1 MIQDPDLAKHLTVK
15 EFSHFTDHHLQSSPE
30 YDPILK
36 QSLFFSNGEIWKK
49 KRSMITPSQTSSK
62 VRLMFDSI
70 NDICHQVVDFLKAE
84 SIETNPKAYE
94 IGDLFA
100 RSLIDILGA
109 CVFGIKV
116 DSFKESN
123 NTYYKNAKEI
133 SCLASLG
140 FNVRMIGGLEAT
152 TSVIN
157 FLAYEL
163 EKNPLIQEKLFEEI
177 QTFREEIKEEKLCY
191 ETLMKMK
198 YLDMVVSEGLRK
210 WPSFAYHDRIC
221 TKDYTMEYETGKT
234 YTFHKGD
241 VIWIPFVDYHRNPKY
256 FLHPENF
263 DPERFSPGNQA
274 SIKSSAYLPFGM
286 GPRSCLGERFTL
298 IKVKALIYHLVA
310 NFNFELSNKTEDPP
324 VLKASFVGLKTRSGI
339 WIKFRPRVH

>member
-1 MIQDPDLAKHLTVK
+1 
-15 EFSHFTDHHLQSSPE
+15 
-30 YDPILK
+30 
-36 QSLFFSNGEIWKK
+36 
-49 KRSMITPSQTSSK
+49 MITPSQTSSK

-94 IGDLFA
+94 VGDLFA

-140 FNVRMIGGLEAT
+140 FNVRMIGGAICPKLMKFLGINLLNVDKVEFLKNLVLSNIKTRRSTKAKHSDFIQFLSDVHEKEGINQNLTSSEFSDDNIAYECIFLLLVGLEAT
-152 TSVIN
+152 TSVLN

-163 EKNPLIQEKLFEEI
+163 AKNPLIQEKLFEEI
-177 QTFREEIKEEKLCY
+177 QTFREELKEGKLSY
-191 ETLMKMK
+191 EILLNMK

-234 YTFHKGD
+234 YTFNKGD

-263 DPERFSPGNQA
+263 DPERFSR
-274 SIKSSAYLPFGM
+274 KSS
-286 GPRSCLGERFTL
+286 
-298 IKVKALIYHLVA
+298 
-310 NFNFELSNKTEDPP
+310 FN
-324 VLKASFVGLKTRSGI
+324 
-339 WIKFRPRVH
+339 